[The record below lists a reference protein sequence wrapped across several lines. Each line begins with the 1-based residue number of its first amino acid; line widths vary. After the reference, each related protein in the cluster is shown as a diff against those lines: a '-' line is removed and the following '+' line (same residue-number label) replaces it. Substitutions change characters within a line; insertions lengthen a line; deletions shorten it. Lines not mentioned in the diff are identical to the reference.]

1 MVTTP
6 GETARSEALG
16 PPRRHPGLLFFIPYF
31 FVCVPLLLISKHT
44 RKQLSI
50 FFFCLCSE
58 KPKALLLSV
67 SHGFLSGSD
76 ADRPLPSEA
85 PPPLMEESEGVG

>member
-1 MVTTP
+1 MCQRLPVKPP
-6 GETARSEALG
+6 GWGLW
-16 PPRRHPGLLFFIPYF
+16 GLLAIASASWFFF
-31 FVCVPLLLISKHT
+31 ASFLCVPLLLISKHT

-58 KPKALLLSV
+58 KPKALLLPV

-76 ADRPLPSEA
+76 AHRPLPSEA
-85 PPPLMEESEGVG
+85 PRH